1 MEKASIVGR
10 LQDLVISTTE
20 GNINTTIARTLLKK
34 VGHDAA
40 DISIESLAEECYT
53 STASISRFSKKLG
66 YSKFS
71 DMQQAFVE
79 YQSDTK
85 RFINKNNFELTI
97 NQLNSSH
104 SLNEYIKQITQS
116 FQSLEKNLD
125 LEQVDLLCERIHS
138 TEDVYFFGTHSSGLL
153 LEQLQYLLFSC
164 GKYVTYFKGRMS
176 QRKAFQ
182 QISKNSLVIILS
194 TEGNYFLKF
203 SDLLF
208 DMSSN
213 DNYTVLITQN
223 DQMKIA
229 NIFDEVFF
237 LGNSAI
243 KKAAP
248 YQAQLF
254 IDILYSRYYQLYS
267 QD

>member
-1 MEKASIVGR
+1 MEKASIVGK

-20 GNINTTIARTLLKK
+20 GNINTTIARSLLKK
-34 VGHDAA
+34 VGHDVA
-40 DISIESLAEECYT
+40 DISIESLAEECFT

-71 DMQQAFVE
+71 DMKQAFID
-79 YQSDTK
+79 YQSNTK
-85 RFINKNNFELTI
+85 KFINKNNFELSI
-97 NQLNSSH
+97 NQRDSSH
-104 SLNEYIKQITQS
+104 SLNEYIKKITQS
-116 FQSLEKNLD
+116 FQELEKNLD
-125 LEQVDLLCERIHS
+125 LEQIDHLCERIYT
-138 TEDVYFFGTHSSGLL
+138 TENVYFFGTHSSGLL
-153 LEQLQYLLFSC
+153 LEQLQYLFFSC
-164 GKYVTYFKGRMS
+164 GKYITYFNGRMS

-182 QISKNSLVIILS
+182 QIEKNSLVIILS

-208 DMSSN
+208 NMSSG

-229 NIFDEVFF
+229 NIFDEVLF
-237 LGNSAI
+237 LGNSTI

-254 IDILYSRYYQLYS
+254 IDILYSRYCQLYS
-267 QD
+267 

>member
-1 MEKASIVGR
+1 MEKASIVGK
-10 LQDLVISTTE
+10 LQDIVISTTE
-20 GNINTTIARTLLKK
+20 GNTNTTIARALLKK
-34 VGHDAA
+34 VGHNAP
-40 DISIESLAEECYT
+40 DISIEALAEECFT
-53 STASISRFSKKLG
+53 STASISRFSKKIG

-71 DMQQAFVE
+71 DMKQAFID

-85 RFINKNNFELTI
+85 KFINKNNFELAL
-97 NQLNSSH
+97 NELNSNH
-104 SLNEYIKQITQS
+104 SLNEYIKQITKA

-125 LEQVDLLCERIHS
+125 LKQIDLLCERIHD

-153 LEQLQYLLFSC
+153 LEQFQYLLFSC
-164 GKYVTYFKGRMS
+164 GKYVTYFNGRMN

-194 TEGNYFLKF
+194 TDGNYFLKF

-208 DMSSN
+208 NMSSN
-213 DNYTVLITQN
+213 DYYTVLITQN

-229 NIFDEVFF
+229 NIFDEVLF
-237 LGNSAI
+237 LGNSTI

-248 YQAQLF
+248 YQAQLL

-267 QD
+267 